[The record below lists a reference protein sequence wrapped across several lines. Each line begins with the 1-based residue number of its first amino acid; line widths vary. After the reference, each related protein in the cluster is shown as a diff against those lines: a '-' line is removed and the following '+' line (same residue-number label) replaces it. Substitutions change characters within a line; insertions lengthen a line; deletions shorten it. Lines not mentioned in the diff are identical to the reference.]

1 MWRHARKLSRAID
14 PLPVTDRSSTASVR
28 PAAAGTTSG
37 PLPLDSTRPGELHA
51 TSTGSILDHLPPA
64 PASDGAAASAG
75 FDVCHVGVVL
85 RAVLA
90 VHGVL
95 ALGTLFV
102 ASDARHWVMLLS
114 TGAIVALPGTVLWL
128 TAACGLKR
136 PLGRVAVPWQ
146 WAAAIALG
154 ALAGAFGWSLRTA
167 AGMAADEGLHWLPP
181 VAAGGAIAAA
191 LFYWLRLRAQLN
203 QPADAT
209 ARLVELQ
216 SRIRPHFLFNTL
228 NTAMALVRVDPA
240 RAEDVLADLS
250 ELFRVALM
258 PGGESVSLDE
268 EIELAKRYLEIEQ
281 VRFGSRLA
289 VQWELDPQAGR
300 ARVPPLLLQ
309 PLVENAVRHG
319 IEPSPKG
326 GTIRVRTRNRRAHTV
341 IVIDNTVSGGPSRPG
356 HGLALRNVRE
366 RLALMHDVAAQFD
379 ARRDGERF
387 RVQIV
392 VPL

>member
-1 MWRHARKLSRAID
+1 MSRSPAASAGPAGETSRA
-14 PLPVTDRSSTASVR
+14 PVPPR
-28 PAAAGTTSG
+28 
-37 PLPLDSTRPGELHA
+37 LDSTRPGDPHS
-51 TSTGSILDHLPPA
+51 TSTGSLLDHLPPTATAEGEAA
-64 PASDGAAASAG
+64 PAG

-114 TGAIVALPGTVLWL
+114 TGAVVALPGTVLWL
-128 TAACGLKR
+128 AAACGLKR
-136 PLGRVAVPWQ
+136 PLGRLAAPWQ

-154 ALAGAFGWSLRTA
+154 ALSGGFGWSLRTA
-167 AGMAADEGLHWLPP
+167 AGMAVDEGLHWLPP

-191 LFYWLRLRAQLN
+191 LVYWLRLRAQLN

-289 VQWELDPQAGR
+289 VQWEIDPQAGR
-300 ARVPPLLLQ
+300 ARMPPLLLQ

-326 GTIRVRTRNRRAHTV
+326 GTIRVRTRNRRGHAV
-341 IVIDNTVSGGPSRPG
+341 IVIDNTVSAGPSRPG

-379 ARRDGERF
+379 ARRDHERF

-392 VPL
+392 IPL